1 MVDTLD
7 FTVSEHWAPLPKEE
21 TFIAVWLI
29 SISYFSRICAI
40 EINEWMDYLA
50 PYFKV
55 RAKICVN
62 NPKAYIFLVLIHT
75 RMFARVV
82 PNS

>member
-1 MVDTLD
+1 M
-7 FTVSEHWAPLPKEE
+7 
-21 TFIAVWLI
+21 
-29 SISYFSRICAI
+29 
-40 EINEWMDYLA
+40 NEWMDYLA

-55 RAKICVN
+55 RAKDCVN
-62 NPKAYIFLVLIHT
+62 NPKAYIFLVLIQT